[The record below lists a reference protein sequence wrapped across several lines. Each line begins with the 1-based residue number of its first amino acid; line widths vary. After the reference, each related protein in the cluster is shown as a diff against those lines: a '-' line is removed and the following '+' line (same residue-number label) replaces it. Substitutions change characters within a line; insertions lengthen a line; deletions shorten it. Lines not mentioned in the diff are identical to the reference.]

1 MRRPGRSYPL
11 QERDSRSALRAC
23 SGGKDKGPRPVSL
36 SRRQS
41 RIANML
47 ITQPRRPRIAVT
59 LGDPAGIGPALVAK
73 LFSSPKNCQKGEI
86 VLLADNVEFNSAV
99 LDAGS
104 VHVPLDQI
112 KVFEDNTAAKFPT
125 TRGQVSEAVEQD
137 AYTSAGER

>member
-1 MRRPGRSYPL
+1 
-11 QERDSRSALRAC
+11 
-23 SGGKDKGPRPVSL
+23 
-36 SRRQS
+36 
-41 RIANML
+41 ML
-47 ITQPRRPRIAVT
+47 TTQPRRPRIAVT
-59 LGDPAGIGPALVAK
+59 LGGPAGIGPVLVAK

-86 VLLADNVEFNSAV
+86 VLLADSVEFNSAV

-137 AYTSAGER
+137 AYTSSGER